1 MTADA
6 GHLSANHNA
15 DRAMTCEHDCC
26 ARRIA
31 ELEEQIEDLESELFY
46 LSIAGSDE

>member
-1 MTADA
+1 
-6 GHLSANHNA
+6 
-15 DRAMTCEHDCC
+15 MTCEHDCC

-46 LSIAGSDE
+46 ASIANPDD